1 VKHLVGGD
9 FRLEGIAFGTIV
21 AVGGY
26 HLLRAISGRA
36 QPPQEP
42 APAEAD
48 AIPAGGPAGG
58 DAG

>member
-1 VKHLVGGD
+1 
-9 FRLEGIAFGTIV
+9 V

-36 QPPQEP
+36 QVPPEP
-42 APAEAD
+42 APVA
-48 AIPAGGPAGG
+48 AGGPAGG